1 METAMNKLF
10 TGSFA
15 ILFLLT
21 GCSKENEVNVPM
33 DVQKQLESFEWSPIV
48 SAKGTTNEQLKHK
61 PKDCEKDNV
70 YTFTFSESANKF
82 TVNRGK
88 ELCGVDKLTFE
99 SLIFAEQ
106 QHRAF
111 TYDKEKK
118 SIKFADSDPYQSY
131 EVQIDGDQLILISRN
146 NNPLAYVL
154 PIEFYFQGKRTAA
167 TK

>member
-1 METAMNKLF
+1 MNKLF

-21 GCSKENEVNVPM
+21 SCSKENEVTVPM
-33 DVQKQLESFEWSPIV
+33 DVQKQLGSFEWNPIV
-48 SAKGTTNEQLKHK
+48 SAKGTTNEQHKHK

-70 YTFTFSESANKF
+70 YTFTFAESANKF

-88 ELCGVDKLTFE
+88 ELCGDDKLTFE
-99 SLIFAEQ
+99 SLIFSEL

-118 SIKFADSDPYQSY
+118 SIKFDDSSPYQSY
-131 EVQIDGDQLILISRN
+131 EVQLNDDQLILISRN
-146 NNPLAYVL
+146 NNPVAYAAPV
-154 PIEFYFQGKRTAA
+154 EYYFQGKRTDA

>member
-1 METAMNKLF
+1 MNKLF

-21 GCSKENEVNVPM
+21 SCSKENEVTVPM

-48 SAKGTTNEQLKHK
+48 SAKGTTNEQHKYK

-70 YTFTFSESANKF
+70 YTFTFAESANKF

-88 ELCGVDKLTFE
+88 ELCGDDKLTFE
-99 SLIFAEQ
+99 SLIFAEG

-111 TYDKEKK
+111 AYDKEKK
-118 SIKFADSDPYQSY
+118 SIKFADSSPYQSY
-131 EVQIDGDQLILISRN
+131 EVQFDTDQLILISRN
-146 NNPLAYVL
+146 NNPLAYAA
-154 PIEFYFQGKRTAA
+154 PIEYYFQGKRTAA
-167 TK
+167 TE

>member
-1 METAMNKLF
+1 METVMNKLF
-10 TGSFA
+10 TGSFP

-21 GCSKENEVNVPM
+21 SCGKENEVTAPM

-48 SAKGTTNEQLKHK
+48 SAKGTANEQLKHK

-70 YTFTFSESANKF
+70 YTFTFAESANKF

-88 ELCGVDKLTFE
+88 ELCGDDKLTFE
-99 SLIFAEQ
+99 SLIFSEQ

-111 TYDKEKK
+111 TYNKEKK
-118 SIKFADSDPYQSY
+118 SIKFADSSPYQSY
-131 EVQIDGDQLILISRN
+131 EVQLDGDLLILISRN
-146 NNPLAYVL
+146 NNPAAYVL
-154 PIEFYFQGKRTAA
+154 PVEYYFQGKRKAA

>member
-1 METAMNKLF
+1 MNKLF
-10 TGSFA
+10 TGIFA
-15 ILFLLT
+15 ILLLLT
-21 GCSKENEVNVPM
+21 SCSKENEVTVPM

-70 YTFTFSESANKF
+70 YTFTFAESANKL

-88 ELCGVDKLTFE
+88 ELCANERGTFE
-99 SLIFAEQ
+99 GLIFAEL

-111 TYDKEKK
+111 SYDKEKK
-118 SIKFADSDPYQSY
+118 SIKFADDDPYQSY
-131 EVQIDGDQLILISRN
+131 EVQLDGDQLILISRN
-146 NNPLAYVL
+146 NNPAAYVI
-154 PIEFYFQGKRTAA
+154 PFEYYFQGKRTAA

>member
-1 METAMNKLF
+1 MNKLF

-21 GCSKENEVNVPM
+21 SCGKENEVTVAM

-48 SAKGTTNEQLKHK
+48 SAKGTANEQLKHK

-70 YTFTFSESANKF
+70 YTFTFAESANKF

-88 ELCGVDKLTFE
+88 ELCGDDKLTFE
-99 SLIFAEQ
+99 SLIFSEQ
-106 QHRAF
+106 QHRGF
-111 TYDKEKK
+111 TYDKGKK

-131 EVQIDGDQLILISRN
+131 EVQLDADQLILISRN

-154 PIEFYFQGKRTAA
+154 PIEYYFQGKRTAA

>member
-21 GCSKENEVNVPM
+21 SCSKENEVTVPM
-33 DVQKQLESFEWSPIV
+33 DVQKQLESFEWSPIMSV
-48 SAKGTTNEQLKHK
+48 KGTANEQHK
-61 PKDCEKDNV
+61 YKLKDCEKDNV
-70 YTFTFSESANKF
+70 YTFTFAESANKF

-88 ELCGVDKLTFE
+88 ELCGDDKLTFE

-111 TYDKEKK
+111 IYDKEKK
-118 SIKFADSDPYQSY
+118 SIKFADDDPSQSY
-131 EVQIDGDQLILISRN
+131 EVQLDGDQLILISRN
-146 NNPLAYVL
+146 NNPAAYVI
-154 PIEFYFQGKRTAA
+154 PFEYYFQGKRTAA

>member
-1 METAMNKLF
+1 MNKLF

-21 GCSKENEVNVPM
+21 GCSKENEVTVPM

-48 SAKGTTNEQLKHK
+48 SARGTTNEQLKHK

-70 YTFTFSESANKF
+70 YTFIFSESANKF

-88 ELCGVDKLTFE
+88 ELCGDDKLTFE

-118 SIKFADSDPYQSY
+118 SIKFAGSDPYQSY
-131 EVQIDGDQLILISRN
+131 ELQIDGNHLTLISHN
-146 NNPLAYVL
+146 NNPVAYAA
-154 PIEFYFQGKRTAA
+154 PFEYYFQGKRAA
-167 TK
+167 TKK